1 MKRFHPHIHKL
12 FLATICCFG
21 FVCASAQIKSISKA
35 KSDFQTQGFIENKGQ
50 INSLDSNLKS
60 NQIYFQCNIGNR
72 IVFVT
77 SKGLIYQKMS
87 YPTQKIEL
95 SENSHF
101 QQKNAQMNGRQ
112 FKNDSVL
119 ISVNR
124 LDMNLI
130 DAHISNNIEPIN
142 RSNDYTHY
150 YNCGITEKVY
160 AYKALKILNV
170 YPGIDWLL
178 EINAAGIKHSF
189 IVHPNANPNIIKWQ
203 YDNQTFQKVDQ
214 NGNLLFGNNKDTIKE
229 LAPISFQEL
238 NTKVKTIFESKN
250 GIWNYRLDKYNKD
263 KEIIIDPELDLH
275 WSTYYGGKSVD
286 YCQAIDCDD
295 DGNVYSIGSTNTI
308 NILVTKYTTTYTGS
322 KDVFIVKFDTA
333 GNRIWSVFYGGTSN
347 DLPNSISLNS
357 KLNFFTIAGT
367 SSSYNGIYSG
377 TFSDSFASYRF
388 SSGNGWP
395 FIAKF
400 DFKGNIIWGRYLSSL
415 VYYAGDRAGGI
426 KLCNDGTI
434 LMGGVT
440 FSNGLGTAGA
450 YKDTLTVTSLCK
462 NCSDGFVT
470 KFNGN
475 GSLIWY
481 SYYGGENDDN
491 IKSLDV
497 DDLGNVYCFGETQ
510 STNKYKCI
518 ATDSAIRTY
527 KYYSDYFLVK
537 FSSTGQRIWGTY
549 LGSTGRNFCSGWG
562 YSESS
567 KCLKVVNSNIYI
579 TASSVY
585 ESYGTTIPKG
595 IGTKGAYLEVPIL
608 YRWLPC
614 LFSFSTAGKLNW
626 ATYITNLNR
635 DGYGLSL
642 SINNKEEIFATGMST
657 DPTQI
662 AKGNVFQN
670 TNTGVN
676 AYISRFSKDGKLIS
690 GTYFGGKGSNST
702 FGLGVFAH
710 NNGYLYLCGITD
722 NIPLKK
728 PFQKTTDSL
737 HDGFIAKFCY
747 SVDTTFE
754 KRAIKKY
761 YWAQTKK
768 TYTKSGNYYDTL
780 RKRDGCD
787 SFVVLKLQ
795 IDSFVKIIDTA
806 KKCDQYK
813 WKVSN
818 QTYSK
823 TATYYDTFFSN
834 NINTLDTLHVLK
846 LTILKSSYVWEMGL
860 GCDSFIWATNNKIYR
875 KSGKYSDTVFKVN
888 PVGCDSIRLVD
899 VFLFGPETDTL
910 KASNCYRYFWKQ
922 KAKYYYKSG
931 FYYDTLPDRT
941 TNGCYKLKVLQLTIK
956 KSGVDSVVVNACDS
970 FYWKDT
976 KKWIKK
982 TGVYSQTL
990 TVPNYLGCDSVH
1002 IVNVKLN
1009 KTTVTQF
1016 YDTAKELFYWPSKNK
1031 TLTQSGTY
1039 KDTVKSRISNCD
1051 SISIIHL
1058 TILKSSVVFDTISA
1072 CHKYTWPLN
1081 NQLYT
1086 ITGQY
1091 SYTLPVLNR
1100 FGGDSVYVLN
1110 LTIVNPNNVPL
1121 DYSIVPKLKD
1131 TLLCYQQF
1139 VDIQLPNI
1147 ANVRYTWLDNADSVA
1162 MRRIYHDTFQILR
1175 ITQGCFERIDSFQ
1188 IKLIA
1193 KPLLL
1198 GLADTIVCNVPFNT
1212 KLTSKNADWIR
1223 WNDGDTSLNKSI
1235 VTLGKYLYQAGNI
1248 CGTVGDSFA
1257 VRQGL
1262 VPQKIIKDSIVFCE
1276 GKIIEVNGTQL
1287 QQEVFKYEWDV
1298 GLKSPIF
1305 NLKNGGVY
1313 RLTTSSFCGSR
1324 TDSVVA
1330 VEEFC
1335 GCKMCIPNAFTPTN
1349 SDGLNDGWIPR
1360 WDCSEHEC
1368 HIQSGVYQIYNRW
1381 GEKIADNSIFMPWD
1395 GKYKGQ
1401 LVQEG
1406 LYIYKI
1412 NAKWDDSY
1420 PKSKRII
1427 QSGYILVLSG
1437 VK

>member
-1 MKRFHPHIHKL
+1 MKQIHPHIHKV
-12 FLATICCFG
+12 FLTTISCFG
-21 FVCASAQIKSISKA
+21 FVCASAQVISISKA

-77 SKGLIYQKMS
+77 ANGLIYQKMS
-87 YPTQKIEL
+87 YPTQKN
-95 SENSHF
+95 SSAGYSHF
-101 QQKNAQMNGRQ
+101 QQKDAQMNGRHL
-112 FKNDSVL
+112 NDDSVL

-130 DAHISNNIEPIN
+130 GAHISNNIEPIN

-160 AYKALKILNV
+160 AYKVLKVLNI
-170 YPGIDWLL
+170 YPGIDWML
-178 EINAAGIKHSF
+178 EINAVGIKHSF
-189 IVHPNANPNIIKWQ
+189 IVHPNANPNIIKWE

-214 NGNLLFGNNKDTIKE
+214 NGNLIFGNKKDTIKE
-229 LAPISFQEL
+229 LAPISFQET
-238 NTKVKTIFESKN
+238 NTKVKTKFESKN
-250 GIWNYRLDKYNKD
+250 GIWKYSLDKYSAE
-263 KEIIIDPELDLH
+263 KELVIDPELDLH

-286 YCQAIDCDD
+286 YCRAIDCDD

-308 NILVTKYTTTYTGS
+308 STLVTKYASIYTGN
-322 KDVFIVKFDTA
+322 KEIFIVKFDTA
-333 GNRIWSVFYGGTSN
+333 GNRIWGVFYGGTGY
-347 DLPNSISLNS
+347 DIGNSLAINS
-357 KLNFFTIAGT
+357 KLNTILITGYT
-367 SSSYNGIYSG
+367 NSSNGIYNGI
-377 TFSDSFASYRF
+377 FSDSFAKYY
-388 SSGNGWP
+388 SSNGNKVI
-395 FIAKF
+395 IAKF
-400 DFKGNIIWGRYLSSL
+400 DLSGNFKWGRYINSSVSSNL
-415 VYYAGDRAGGI
+415 NIGEDIVCMSSGVFYVGGTTT
-426 KLCNDGTI
+426 N
-434 LMGGVT
+434 
-440 FSNGLGTAGA
+440 SGLGTSGVF
-450 YKDTLTVTSLCK
+450 KDTIEPLTLGTYDSYLA
-462 NCSDGFVT
+462 
-470 KFNGN
+470 KFATNGD
-475 GSLIWY
+475 LLWY
-481 SYYGGENDDN
+481 TYYGGKKDEELSS
-491 IKSLDV
+491 IDV
-497 DDLGNVYCFGETQ
+497 DVNGNLYALGY
-510 STNKYKCI
+510 TNSSNNKKCI
-518 ATDSAIRTY
+518 ATDSAFRTTLWE
-527 KYYSDYFLVK
+527 DDLFLVK
-537 FSSTGQRIWGTY
+537 FNSNGQRIWGTY
-549 LGSTGRNFCSGWG
+549 FGSTGQEYAPANGHG
-562 YSESS
+562 
-567 KCLKVVNSNIYI
+567 KKLKIYKNNLVI
-579 TASSVY
+579 TASSDY
-585 ESYGTTIPKG
+585 NCYSTSCKLTG
-595 IGTKGAYLEVPIL
+595 IGTKGAYLETPTNMATTMPYL
-608 YRWLPC
+608 A
-614 LFSFSTAGKLNW
+614 SFDLSGHLNW
-626 ATYITNLNR
+626 GTYITNKTGFG
-635 DGYGLSL
+635 DGLGLT
-642 SINNKEEIFATGMST
+642 INSKEEIFVTGETYEIS
-657 DPTQI
+657 QI
-662 AKGNVFQN
+662 TKGNVFQN
-670 TNTGVN
+670 INTGNN
-676 AYISRFSKDGKLIS
+676 AFISRFSKDGKLIS
-690 GTYFGGKGSNST
+690 GTYFGSGSPST
-702 FGLGVFAH
+702 RGMGIFIH
-710 NNGYLYLCGITD
+710 KKGYLYLCGSTGS
-722 NIPLKK
+722 IPLKN
-728 PFQKTTDSL
+728 PFQKTTDSIR
-737 HDGFIAKFCY
+737 DGFIAKFCY
-747 SVDTTFE
+747 SVDTNFE

-806 KKCDQYK
+806 KICDQYK

-818 QTYSK
+818 QIYSK
-823 TATYYDTFFSN
+823 SSTYYDTFFSN

-846 LTILKSSYVWEMGL
+846 LTILKSTYIWEMGL

-875 KSGKYSDTVFKVN
+875 KPGKYSDTVFKVN
-888 PVGCDSIRLVD
+888 PVGCDSIRQVD
-899 VFLFGPETDTL
+899 VYLFGPETDTL

-922 KAKYYYKSG
+922 KAKYYYQSG
-931 FYYDTLPDRT
+931 FYYDTLADRT
-941 TNGCYKLKVLQLTIK
+941 SNGCYKIKVLQLNIK
-956 KSGVDSVVVNACDS
+956 KSGVDSVNVNACDS

-990 TVPNYLGCDSVH
+990 TIPNYLGCDSVH

-1016 YDTAKELFYWPSKNK
+1016 YDTAKDLFYWPSKNI
-1031 TLTQSGTY
+1031 TITQSGVFI
-1039 KDTVKSRISNCD
+1039 DTVKSRISNCD

-1058 TILKSSVVFDTISA
+1058 TILKSSVVFDAISA

-1081 NQLYT
+1081 NQLYK

-1091 SYTLPVLNR
+1091 SYTLPILNR
-1100 FGGDSVYVLN
+1100 FGGDSVHVLN
-1110 LTIVNPNNVPL
+1110 LTIVNPNNTPL

-1131 TLLCYQQF
+1131 TLLCFQPF
-1139 VDIQLPNI
+1139 VDILLPKI
-1147 ANVRYTWLDNADSVA
+1147 ANVRYTWLDDADSVA
-1162 MRRIYHDTFQILR
+1162 TRRIYHDTFQIVRL
-1175 ITQGCFERIDSFQ
+1175 TQGCFERIDSFQ

-1193 KPLLL
+1193 KPRIL

-1212 KLTSKNADWIR
+1212 KLTAKNADWIR
-1223 WNDGDTSLNKSI
+1223 WNDGDTSLTKSI

-1248 CGTVGDSFA
+1248 CGIVGDSFV

-1276 GKIIEVNGTQL
+1276 GKPIEINGVQSQIET
-1287 QQEVFKYEWDV
+1287 FKYQWD
-1298 GLKSPIF
+1298 GGSKSPIF
-1305 NLKNGGVY
+1305 SLKNGGVY
-1313 RLTTSSFCGSR
+1313 RLITTSFCGSR

-1330 VEEFC
+1330 IEEFC

-1381 GEKIADNSIFMPWD
+1381 GEKIADNSVFMPWD

-1401 LVQEG
+1401 VVQEG

-1437 VK
+1437 LK

>member
-1 MKRFHPHIHKL
+1 MKQIHPHIHKAI
-12 FLATICCFG
+12 LAIICCFG
-21 FVCASAQIKSISKA
+21 FVCASAQVISISKA

-77 SKGLIYQKMS
+77 AKGLIYQKMS
-87 YPTQKIEL
+87 YPTQKN
-95 SENSHF
+95 SSTGYSHF
-101 QQKNAQMNGRQ
+101 QQKDAQINGRQ
-112 FKNDSVL
+112 LNDESVL

-130 DAHISNNIEPIN
+130 GAHISNNIEPIN

-150 YNCGITEKVY
+150 YNCGITEKVH
-160 AYKALKILNV
+160 AYKVLKVLNI
-170 YPGIDWLL
+170 YPGIDWML
-178 EINAAGIKHSF
+178 EINAVGIKHSF

-214 NGNLLFGNNKDTIKE
+214 NGNLIFGNKKDTIKE

-238 NTKVKTIFESKN
+238 NTKVKTQFESKN
-250 GIWNYRLDKYNKD
+250 GIWKYHLDKYNIE
-263 KEIIIDPELDLH
+263 KELIIDPELDLH
-275 WSTYYGGKSVD
+275 WSTYYGGKYID
-286 YCQAIDCDD
+286 YCQAIDCDE
-295 DGNVYSIGSTNTI
+295 DGNVYAIGSTSEIST
-308 NILVTKYTTTYTGS
+308 LVTKYTTTYTGS
-322 KDVFIVKFDTA
+322 KDIFIVKFDTA
-333 GNRIWSVFYGGTSN
+333 GNRIWSVFYGGTSD
-347 DLPNSISLNS
+347 DLPNSISVNS
-357 KLNFFTIAGT
+357 KLNYFTIAGST
-367 SSSYNGIYSG
+367 SSYNGIHSG
-377 TFSDSFASYRF
+377 TFSDSFASYRYN
-388 SSGNGWP
+388 SGNGWP

-400 DFKGNIIWGRYLSSL
+400 DFKGNIVWGRYLSSL
-415 VYYAGDRAGGI
+415 VRYAGDRAGGI

-440 FSNGLGTAGA
+440 FSGGLGTSGVF
-450 YKDTLTVTSLCK
+450 KDTFTVTSLCK

-497 DDLGNVYCFGETQ
+497 DYLGNVYCFGETQ
-510 STNKYKCI
+510 SSNKNKCI
-518 ATDSAIRTY
+518 ATDSANRTY
-527 KYYSDYFLVK
+527 KYYSDYFVVK

-549 LGSTGRNFCSGWG
+549 LGSTGRNWCSGWG
-562 YSESS
+562 YSEGSN
-567 KCLKVVNSNIYI
+567 CLKVFNSNIYI

-585 ESYGTTIPKG
+585 ESYGTTIAKG
-595 IGTKGAYLEVPIL
+595 IGTKGAYLEVPTP

-635 DGYGLSL
+635 DGFGLGL
-642 SINNKEEIFATGMST
+642 SINNKEEIFATGMTVES
-657 DPTQI
+657 TQI

-702 FGLGVFAH
+702 SGLGVFAH
-710 NNGYLYLCGITD
+710 NKGYLYLCGLTD

-728 PFQKTTDSL
+728 PFQKTTDTL

-787 SFVVLKLQ
+787 SFVVLKLE
-795 IDSFVKIIDTA
+795 IDSFVQIIDTA

-846 LTILKSSYVWEMGL
+846 LTILKSTYIWEMGL

-875 KSGKYSDTVFKVN
+875 KPGKYSDTVFKVN
-888 PVGCDSIRLVD
+888 PVGCDSIRQVD
-899 VFLFGPETDTL
+899 VYLFGPETDTL
-910 KASNCYRYFWKQ
+910 KASTCYRYFWKQ
-922 KAKYYYKSG
+922 KAKYYYQSG
-931 FYYDTLPDRT
+931 FYYDTLADRT
-941 TNGCYKLKVLQLTIK
+941 SNGCYKIKVLQLNIK
-956 KSGVDSVVVNACDS
+956 KSGVDSVNVNACDS
-970 FYWKDT
+970 FYWKDI

-990 TVPNYLGCDSVH
+990 TIPNYLGCDSVH

-1016 YDTAKELFYWPSKNK
+1016 YDTAKDLFYWPSKNI
-1031 TLTQSGTY
+1031 TITQSGVFI
-1039 KDTVKSRISNCD
+1039 DTVKSRISNCD

-1058 TILKSSVVFDTISA
+1058 TILKSSVVFDAISA

-1091 SYTLPVLNR
+1091 SYTLPILNR
-1100 FGGDSVYVLN
+1100 FGGDSVHVLN
-1110 LTIVNPNNVPL
+1110 LTIVNPNNTPL
-1121 DYSIVPKLKD
+1121 NYSIVPKLKD
-1131 TLLCYQQF
+1131 TLLCFQPF
-1139 VDIQLPNI
+1139 IDIQLPKI
-1147 ANVRYTWLDNADSVA
+1147 TNVQYTWIDNLDSFTT
-1162 MRRIYHDTFQILR
+1162 RRIYHDTFQIVRL
-1175 ITQGCFERIDSFQ
+1175 TQGCFERIDSFQ

-1193 KPLLL
+1193 KPRIL

-1212 KLTSKNADWIR
+1212 KLTAKNSDWIR
-1223 WNDGDTSLNKSI
+1223 WNDGDTSLTKSI

-1248 CGTVGDSFA
+1248 CGIVGDSFV

-1276 GKIIEVNGTQL
+1276 GKIIEINGVQSQIET
-1287 QQEVFKYEWDV
+1287 FKYQWD
-1298 GLKSPIF
+1298 GGSKSPIF
-1305 NLKNGGVY
+1305 SLKNGGVY
-1313 RLTTSSFCGSR
+1313 RLITTSFCGSR

-1330 VEEFC
+1330 IEEFC

-1381 GEKIADNSIFMPWD
+1381 GEKIADNSVFMPWD

-1401 LVQEG
+1401 VVQEG